1 MDWVYLSILH
11 SILDALLI
19 LYLRYDNTLF
29 LMFPVITNIIMGVL
43 SIVFF
48 IFFYREHFTNEFIKP
63 KYYMYAIFLILINI
77 LAYYIIKICP
87 NPAYFRIFA
96 TLEIILLLLF
106 TIYWKNSFHL
116 SIQTILGVILGC
128 VSIILISLDKVN
140 YTNDTK

>member
-19 LYLRYDNTLF
+19 LYLRYDNTSF
-29 LMFPVITNIIMGVL
+29 LIFPVITNIIMGIL
-43 SIVFF
+43 SIVYF

-63 KYYMYAIFLILINI
+63 KYYMYAMFLLLINI

>member
-29 LMFPVITNIIMGVL
+29 LMFPVITNIIMGIL

-63 KYYMYAIFLILINI
+63 KYYMYAMFLLLINI

-140 YTNDTK
+140 YINDTK